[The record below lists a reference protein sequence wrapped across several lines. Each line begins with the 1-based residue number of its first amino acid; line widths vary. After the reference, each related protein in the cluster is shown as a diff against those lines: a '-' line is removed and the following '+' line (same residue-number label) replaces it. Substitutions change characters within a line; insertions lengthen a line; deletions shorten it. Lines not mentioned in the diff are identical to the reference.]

1 MTEGRTVLS
10 LEDAV
15 IVARQL
21 VIEYG
26 PTLGLTFDTALGEV
40 EKGRWD
46 DHPILKRRR

>member
-1 MTEGRTVLS
+1 MTRTTLS
-10 LEDAV
+10 LDEAV

-26 PTLGLTFDTALGEV
+26 PTLGVTFDQALAEV

-46 DHPILKRRR
+46 DHPILAMVRR

>member
-1 MTEGRTVLS
+1 MTEGRTALS

-26 PTLGLTFDTALGEV
+26 WLGVNFEKALGEV